1 MALITTV
8 SPETA
13 EGPIAEAYKPFLET
27 IGVVP
32 KPLEMVSVSPEL
44 FKIQAETIGYF
55 MQHPT
60 LGLPLLTFI
69 RLLVSVAYD
78 YEYCIGFNSGLLTS
92 QGVSEELLSSVKT
105 DPSKAPLEEKDKAML
120 LFVLKAVKT
129 PEAIDQNDVKG
140 LLEMGWSEKDI
151 FDAVS
156 HGMGMIGPSKMFKA
170 FKMGDG

>member
-1 MALITTV
+1 MSLITMV

-13 EGPIAEAYKPFLET
+13 EGQIAQAYKPFLDA

-32 KPLEMVSVSPEL
+32 KPLEMMSVSPGL
-44 FKIQAETIGYF
+44 LKIQAETIGYF
-55 MQHPT
+55 MQHPA

-78 YEYCIGFNSGLLTS
+78 YEYCIGFNSGLLKS
-92 QGVSEELLSSVKT
+92 QGISEDLLS
-105 DPSKAPLEEKDKAML
+105 
-120 LFVLKAVKT
+120 VKT
-129 PEAIDQNDVKG
+129 PEAVEQNDVKG

-151 FDAVS
+151 FDAVY

-170 FKMGDG
+170 FKIGDG

>member
-1 MALITTV
+1 MSLITMV

-13 EGPIAEAYKPFLET
+13 EGQIAQAYKPFLDA

-32 KPLEMVSVSPEL
+32 KPLEMMSVSPGL
-44 FKIQAETIGYF
+44 LKIQAETIGYF
-55 MQHPT
+55 MQHPA

-78 YEYCIGFNSGLLTS
+78 YEYCIGFNSGLLKS
-92 QGVSEELLSSVKT
+92 QGISEDLLSSVKT
-105 DPSKAPLEEKDKAML
+105 DPSQAPLEEKDKAML

-129 PEAIDQNDVKG
+129 PEAVEQNDVKG

-151 FDAVS
+151 FDAVY

-170 FKMGDG
+170 FKIGDG